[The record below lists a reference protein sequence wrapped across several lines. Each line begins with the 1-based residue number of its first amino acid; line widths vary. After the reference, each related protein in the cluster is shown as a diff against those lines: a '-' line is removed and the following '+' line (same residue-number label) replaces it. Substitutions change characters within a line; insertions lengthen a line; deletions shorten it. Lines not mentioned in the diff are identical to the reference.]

1 MQLSLL
7 LQINHKMFKRKRQ
20 ADTDSRKAGNPLSS
34 VELLERS
41 SGHSPCNLP
50 SNTPRGQRPRN
61 INFRKT
67 TSDRGHRKK
76 KSHESKARY
85 GSSVECPVV
94 LDDSDGDSTP
104 LNNLDRHMTRRS
116 DRNRSKD
123 REGTCRSCM

>member
-1 MQLSLL
+1 MNSYLYLNLALASTSDKAPRGHQ
-7 LQINHKMFKRKRQ
+7 QAGIAHGKMFKRKRQ

-67 TSDRGHRKK
+67 K
-76 KSHESKARY
+76 Y
-85 GSSVECPVV
+85 
-94 LDDSDGDSTP
+94 
-104 LNNLDRHMTRRS
+104 
-116 DRNRSKD
+116 
-123 REGTCRSCM
+123 